1 MKTVSLLF
9 GLFLICALVV
19 AVPIAIIWSLNT
31 LFPVLEIPVNLKTWL
46 AMFILNVLVIGKS
59 GLK

>member
-1 MKTVSLLF
+1 MKTVYLVI